1 MRSTT
6 LTKELILWCVI
17 LIPLAYLAFVWSE
30 LPDQVPVH
38 FNLKGEADG
47 WAGKTTLVFI
57 VLGTTAL
64 LNLLLLVVPHID
76 PKRKLE
82 YMGSKYHQLRFIL
95 VIFMAAISIFLIY
108 NALHPESFTPNI
120 LILLIGG
127 LIIALGNYFQAVKPN
142 YFIGIRTPW
151 TLESEQVWR
160 KTHRLGGI
168 LWIIGGLMLIML
180 AVLPLSGM
188 QHIFFMA
195 IMALVV
201 LIPVVYSFL
210 EYRKE
215 QRLGQHS
222 Q

>member
-1 MRSTT
+1 MKPTNR
-6 LTKELILWCVI
+6 TKELILWGIV
-17 LIPLAYLAFVWSE
+17 LVPLVYLAFVWSD
-30 LPDQVPVH
+30 LPERVPVH

-47 WAGKTTLVFI
+47 WADKPMLIFI
-57 VLGTTAL
+57 VIGTTAL
-64 LNLLLLVVPHID
+64 LNIILLVVPHID

-95 VIFMAAISIFLIY
+95 VFFMAAISSFIIY
-108 NALHPESFTPNI
+108 NALHPEAFTPNI
-120 LILLIGG
+120 LFLLIGG

-168 LWIIGGLMLIML
+168 LWIIGGILLMLL
-180 AVLPLSGM
+180 AVLPLSEV
-188 QHIFFMA
+188 QHIIFVA

-201 LIPVVYSFL
+201 LIPVAYSFVA
-210 EYRKE
+210 YRKE
-215 QRLGQHS
+215 QRLG
-222 Q
+222 